1 MNILL
6 FDLENGSK
14 TLGGHEDIK
23 KMFNLPVLT
32 PSSFIQTTDVFH
44 QIYQTKT
51 NSVQK
56 DVGPLK
62 INEEHFVTTAKDDS
76 FKVDAVVIDTFSELS
91 KKLQRTL
98 ADKDGKMQ
106 INQWGV
112 LKNKLDS
119 TLAWI
124 TSFPGIVICN
134 CHSKIMTLDDGTN
147 KVLPYID
154 GSSKEDVSKWFDF
167 VLYTKTVNLPDGSNK
182 FMWHTTHSSIY
193 DHAKDRSQLLDREI
207 PQDYQ
212 ILIDAA
218 KKKGWEGIKVLVIGS
233 PGTGKTLS
241 LKTLIKEQ
249 PDATAQKTVAN
260 GTTSVHTNQ

>member
-56 DVGPLK
+56 NVGPLT
-62 INEEHFVTTAKDDS
+62 INEEHFVTTAKDES

-147 KVLPYID
+147 KILPYID

-167 VLYTKTVNLPDGSNK
+167 VLYTKTINLPDGTNK
-182 FMWHTTHSSIY
+182 YVWHTNHTSTY
-193 DHAKDRSQLLDREI
+193 DHAKDRTQSLNTEI

-218 KKKGWEGIKVLVIGS
+218 KKKGWDGIKVLIIGS

-249 PDATAQKTVAN
+249 PKVTAKAVAN
-260 GTTSVHTNQ
+260 GSTVHNNT